1 MKKEHEALIAKLLTE
16 IENSPKGGLARP
28 LRTRLWAMITEN
40 RNPNDQ
46 KLVLT
51 KLNIACVQHG
61 MGFWTEK
68 FGDAQRIE
76 EVLTV
81 ALQAASGAF
90 DEADAIAVRDD
101 FYVSVVE
108 NEEYEPGEYPA
119 MFVGHAAANTIVT
132 AVTDVQF
139 DTDHDL
145 RDQDLDPE
153 AFEPDYLVASAFAGG
168 LGFASSLSDDGDP
181 ELRRAFWKWYLT
193 IAVAQVISDLP

>member
-16 IENSPKGGLARP
+16 IESSPKGELARS

-46 KLVLT
+46 KLILT

-61 MGFWTEK
+61 MGFWTDK

-76 EVLTV
+76 HVLTA

-90 DEADAIAVRDD
+90 DHADTIVVRDD

-108 NEEYEPGEYPA
+108 NEEYEPDEYPA

-132 AVTDVQF
+132 AVADVQF
-139 DTDHDL
+139 DADDDQ

-193 IAVAQVISDLP
+193 VAVAQVLSDLP

>member
-16 IENSPKGGLARP
+16 IESSPKGELARS

-46 KLVLT
+46 KLILT

-61 MGFWTEK
+61 MGFWTDK

-76 EVLTV
+76 HVLTA

-90 DEADAIAVRDD
+90 DHADTIVVRDD

-108 NEEYEPGEYPA
+108 NEEYEPDEHPA

-132 AVTDVQF
+132 AVADVQF
-139 DTDHDL
+139 DAGDDQ

-193 IAVAQVISDLP
+193 VAVAQVISDLP

>member
-1 MKKEHEALIAKLLTE
+1 MKKEHEALITELLTE
-16 IENSPKGGLARP
+16 VENSPKGELARP
-28 LRTRLWAMITEN
+28 RRTRLWSIIKEN
-40 RNPNDQ
+40 RNTHDQ
-46 KLVLT
+46 KRLLT

-61 MGFWTEK
+61 IEFWTKK

-76 EVLTV
+76 HILAV
-81 ALQAASGAF
+81 ALQAALGAF

-108 NEEYEPGEYPA
+108 NEEYEPDEYPA

-139 DTDHDL
+139 DNDHDL

-168 LGFASSLSDDGDP
+168 LGLASSLSDDGDP